1 VLGKAAFAGNSQTRK
16 LKKKTTM
23 TRPGQFV
30 RARILLVPL
39 ALAVVGCSLLLLGCS
54 RLKQKTPF
62 QQGSSAYDNGDYDKA
77 LADFNQAIQLDP
89 KVAVAYNIRGA
100 VYFHKGAYDRAFA
113 DFNQAIQLDPTYVF
127 AYNNRGNVYLHKGD
141 YDKAIADYDKA
152 IQLDPKYAGAYD
164 NRVKAYKV
172 KGEKGARHLLDNGSL
187 QP

>member
-54 RLKQKTPF
+54 RLEQKTPF

-77 LADFNQAIQLDP
+77 L
-89 KVAVAYNIRGA
+89 
-100 VYFHKGAYDRAFA
+100 A

-172 KGEKGARHLLDNGSL
+172 KGEKGARHRLDNGSL

>member
-1 VLGKAAFAGNSQTRK
+1 
-16 LKKKTTM
+16 M

-89 KVAVAYNIRGA
+89 
-100 VYFHKGAYDRAFA
+100 
-113 DFNQAIQLDPTYVF
+113 TYVF
-127 AYNNRGNVYLHKGD
+127 AYNNCGNVYLHKGD

>member
-1 VLGKAAFAGNSQTRK
+1 
-16 LKKKTTM
+16 M

-54 RLKQKTPF
+54 RLEQKTPF

-77 LADFNQAIQLDP
+77 LADFNQ
-89 KVAVAYNIRGA
+89 
-100 VYFHKGAYDRAFA
+100 
-113 DFNQAIQLDPTYVF
+113 
-127 AYNNRGNVYLHKGD
+127 
-141 YDKAIADYDKA
+141 A